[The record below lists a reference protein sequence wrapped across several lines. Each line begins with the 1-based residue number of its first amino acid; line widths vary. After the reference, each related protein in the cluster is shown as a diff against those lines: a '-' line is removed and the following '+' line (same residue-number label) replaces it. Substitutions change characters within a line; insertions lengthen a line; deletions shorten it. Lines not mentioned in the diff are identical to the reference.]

1 MQAPWIIIAELE
13 SDNSRLFKEDVIARE
28 SRAGNNE
35 LFKGF
40 RAAYDAMITFGVKK
54 VKESAQD
61 GAGITESEF
70 WAVADQLQNRTLTGN
85 AAQAAIDALM
95 AQATQEQWNGWYRRI
110 LIKDMRCGTSDS
122 TINKHADPKYH
133 VPVFTCQLAH
143 DGANHEEKIVG
154 DKLLEVKLDGMR
166 VLTIVYPDGKVDQYS
181 RNGKELLNFETVKK
195 QIAKQSHL
203 FTEPTVLDGEIMSA
217 NFQDLMKQARRK
229 TDVKTDDAVLNL
241 FDIIP
246 LNEFLEGHGTRTQLQ
261 RSADLLTWFNLVEE
275 HMPNVAVVG
284 QERLDLD
291 TPEGNARLLEIN
303 AKAIEINPA
312 TGKPRYEGIMIKD
325 PHALY
330 ECDRTV
336 AWLKM
341 KPFIEVSLTAVAIEE
356 GTGKNVGKMGA
367 VIFEGEDD
375 GKKIR
380 VSVGGGWSDQDR
392 AQIWAS
398 HTGVPVAWEK
408 RVKGKKTVIVE
419 EPGETVIGDVG
430 EVRAD
435 ALTKNQDSDDLWS
448 MRFPRFKTWRGFAH
462 GEKL

>member
-1 MQAPWIIIAELE
+1 MEKQMQAPWNIIAELE

-54 VKESAQD
+54 VKESTQD
-61 GAGITESEF
+61 GPGLDYAEF
-70 WAVADQLQNRTLTGN
+70 WTIADQLQNRTLTGN
-85 AAQAAIDALM
+85 AALAAIDALV

-143 DGANHEEKIVG
+143 DGANHEEKIAG
-154 DKLLEVKLDGMR
+154 DKLIEVKLDGMR
-166 VLTIVYPDGKVDQYS
+166 VLTIVHPNGKVDQYS
-181 RNGKELLNFETVKK
+181 RNGKELLNFEVVKK
-195 QIAKQSHL
+195 QIAGHAHT
-203 FTEPTVLDGEIMSA
+203 FNEPMVLDGEIMSI
-217 NFQDLMKQARRK
+217 NFQDLMKHARRK
-229 TDVKTDDAVLNL
+229 SDAKTDDAVLNL

-246 LNEFLEGHGTRTQLQ
+246 LSEFLAGHGTRTQEQ
-261 RSADLLTWFNLVEE
+261 RSADLAAWFAPLAESL
-275 HMPNVAVVG
+275 PNIAVLG
-284 QERLDLD
+284 QERLDLN
-291 TPEGNARLLEIN
+291 TNEGRARFKEIN
-303 AKAIEINPA
+303 QAAID
-312 TGKPRYEGIMIKD
+312 GGYEGIMIKD
-325 PHALY
+325 PNALY

-367 VIFEGEDD
+367 VVFEGEDD

-398 HTGVPVAWEK
+398 HTGKPVAWEK
-408 RVKGKKTVIVE
+408 RIKGKVTTIIE
-419 EPGETVIGDVG
+419 QPSETVIGDIG

-435 ALTKNQDSDDLWS
+435 ALTKNQDSDNVWS
-448 MRFPRFKTWRGFAH
+448 MRFPRFKVWRGFAK

>member
-1 MQAPWIIIAELE
+1 MQSPWNIIAELE

-54 VKESAQD
+54 VKESTSN
-61 GAGITESEF
+61 GAGLDYAEF

-85 AAQAAIDALM
+85 AALAAIDALI
-95 AQATQEQWNGWYRRI
+95 AQATQAQWNGWYRRI

-143 DGANHEEKIVG
+143 DGANHEEKICG
-154 DKLLEVKLDGMR
+154 LKLIEVKLDGMR
-166 VLTIVYPDGKVDQYS
+166 VLTIVHPNGKVDQYS
-181 RNGKELLNFETVKK
+181 RNGKELLNFEVVKK
-195 QIAKQSHL
+195 QIAAQAHTFS
-203 FTEPTVLDGEIMSA
+203 EPMVLDGEIMSI
-217 NFQDLMKQARRK
+217 NFQDLMKHARRK
-229 TDVKTDDAVLNL
+229 SDAKTDDAVLNL

-246 LNEFLEGHGTRTQLQ
+246 LSEFLEGHGTRTQTQ
-261 RSADLLTWFNLVEE
+261 RSADLVAWYTPLAEPLA
-275 HMPNVAVVG
+275 NVAVLG
-284 QERLDLD
+284 QEELDLD
-291 TPEGNARLLEIN
+291 TPEGRARFKEIN
-303 AKAIEINPA
+303 QSAID
-312 TGKPRYEGIMIKD
+312 GGYEGIMIKD
-325 PHALY
+325 PDAPY

-341 KPFIEVSLTAVAIEE
+341 KPFIEVSLTATAIEE

-380 VSVGGGWSDQDR
+380 VSCGGGWSDKDR

-398 HTGVPVAWEK
+398 HTKNPVAWEK
-408 RVKGKKTVIVE
+408 RVKGKLTTIIE
-419 EPGETVIGDVG
+419 LPGETVIGDVG

-435 ALTKNQDSDDLWS
+435 ALTKNQDSDDVWS